1 MAAIFFSS
9 ATDPAN
15 TIPEDADAGT
25 VLGTLRVVEG
35 AEGEAFK
42 FTLNDPNFAVTD
54 ENGDGIYDLVV
65 KAGAEFDYE
74 AGPRFFSLP
83 IKATSTNGNT
93 QVDDHPLAIRIADV
107 NERPYIPLDER
118 DVHEGA
124 LPGTVVYRLVADDPE
139 DDLVTYQLSEDS
151 EKVFDLVDNKDG
163 SWSVIVDRSVAGGLR
178 FGTDGHEQFTLTI
191 THGGEPY
198 LETFDL
204 NLSENLEPE
213 IDFAPI
219 PVSQV
224 TQGGTHVGT
233 LIATDPDGHAI
244 AYKLIEGQD
253 LFDLVRN
260 AGGHWDVFVKAGV
273 TLDYTRAEHRVF
285 AVIAGD
291 GGFNEVEKTFYLTF
305 VNKEPALNFTP
316 AAVAE
321 GAQGDTVVGKLLAT
335 DPENDE
341 MIYTLS
347 PESAKLFALLEN
359 EQGGYDIVVRDGIVL
374 DYEDPTHHRVSV
386 TVSDGIHTIGG
397 SFEIVLLDRID
408 TVTGTSRSDILK
420 GGSGSDIVK
429 GLAGNDRLYG
439 GAGDDWLYGGLGR
452 DTLIGDGGRDIFVFD
467 TKPYKKTNVDV
478 IWDYSVPNDAIWLD
492 NKVFSKLGKSGSL
505 AKPAALNKAFFKVG
519 DGAKDKNDYL
529 VYSKKTGIL
538 SYDPDGSG
546 AKAAIDVARLKKGL
560 ALTAKEF
567 FVI

>member
-1 MAAIFFSS
+1 MAAIFFAS

-74 AGPRFFSLP
+74 AGPRSFSLP

-163 SWSVIVDRSVAGGLR
+163 SWSVIVDRSVTGGLR

-191 THGGEPY
+191 THGGDSY
-198 LETFDL
+198 VDTFDL
-204 NLSENLEPE
+204 SLSENLEPE

-253 LFDLVRN
+253 LFDLVKN
-260 AGGHWDVFVKAGV
+260 AAGHWDVFVKAGV

-386 TVSDGIHTIGG
+386 TVSDGTHTIGG

-429 GLAGNDRLYG
+429 GLAGNDQLYG
-439 GAGDDWLYGGLGR
+439 GAGNDWLYGGLGR
-452 DTLIGDGGRDIFVFD
+452 DTLIGDGGRNVFVFD
-467 TKPYKKTNVDV
+467 TKPYKTNVDV

-505 AKPAALNKAFFKVG
+505 TKPAALSKAFFKVG
-519 DGAKDKNDYL
+519 EKAKDKNDYL
-529 VYSKKTGIL
+529 VYDKKTGIL